1 MKPNQYV
8 HTPYDGRG
16 TNRDVLLNGNKIDRV
31 IYADEKRGIVRV
43 VSNPIR
49 IDKWHKRV
57 LWKTLRGRVEVVSK
71 VVSEGGKQ

>member
-1 MKPNQYV
+1 MRANKYV

-43 VSNPIR
+43 LRSPIR
-49 IDKWHKRV
+49 LDKWRKLV
-57 LWKTLRGRVEVVSK
+57 LWRTFRGRVEVVSK
-71 VVSEGGKQ
+71 VVIESGKQ

>member
-1 MKPNQYV
+1 MRANKYV

-16 TNRDVLLNGNKIDRV
+16 KNRDVLLNGNKIDRV

-43 VSNPIR
+43 LRSPIR
-49 IDKWHKRV
+49 LDKWCKRV
-57 LWKTLRGRVEVVSK
+57 LWRTLRGRVEVVSK

>member
-1 MKPNQYV
+1 MKANQYV
-8 HTPYDGRG
+8 HTPYDGRVK
-16 TNRDVLLNGNKIDRV
+16 RDVFLNGNKIDRV

-43 VSNPIR
+43 VGNPIR

-57 LWKTLRGRVEVVSK
+57 LWRTLRGRVEVVSK

>member
-1 MKPNQYV
+1 MRANKYV

-43 VSNPIR
+43 LRSPIR
-49 IDKWHKRV
+49 LDKWCKLV
-57 LWKTLRGRVEVVSK
+57 LWRTFRGRVEVVSK
-71 VVSEGGKQ
+71 VVIESGKQ

>member
-1 MKPNQYV
+1 MRDNKYV

-16 TNRDVLLNGNKIDRV
+16 TRDVFLNGNKIDRV

-43 VSNPIR
+43 VGNPIR

-57 LWKTLRGRVEVVSK
+57 LWRTLRGRVEVVSK

>member
-1 MKPNQYV
+1 MKANQYV

-43 VSNPIR
+43 VGNPIR

-57 LWKTLRGRVEVVSK
+57 LWRTLRGRVEVVSK

>member
-1 MKPNQYV
+1 MRANKYV

-16 TNRDVLLNGNKIDRV
+16 KNRDVLLNGNKIDRV

-43 VSNPIR
+43 LSNPIR

-57 LWKTLRGRVEVVSK
+57 LWRTLRGRGEVVSK

>member
-8 HTPYDGRG
+8 HTPKDGRVP
-16 TNRDVLLNGNKIDRV
+16 RDVLLNGNKIDRV

-43 VSNPIR
+43 LRSPIR
-49 IDKWHKRV
+49 LDKWCKRV
-57 LWKTLRGRVEVVSK
+57 LWRTFRGRVEVVSK

>member
-1 MKPNQYV
+1 MRANKYV

-16 TNRDVLLNGNKIDRV
+16 KNRDVLLNGNKIDRV

-57 LWKTLRGRVEVVSK
+57 LWRTLRGRVEVVSK

>member
-1 MKPNQYV
+1 MKPNKYV

-43 VSNPIR
+43 LSNPIR
-49 IDKWHKRV
+49 IDKWHNVCCGERCAV
-57 LWKTLRGRVEVVSK
+57 ALRW
-71 VVSEGGKQ
+71 

>member
-1 MKPNQYV
+1 MRANKYV

-31 IYADEKRGIVRV
+31 LYADEKRGIVRV
-43 VSNPIR
+43 VGNPIR

-57 LWKTLRGRVEVVSK
+57 LWRTLRGRVEVVSK
-71 VVSEGGKQ
+71 

>member
-1 MKPNQYV
+1 MKANKYV

-16 TNRDVLLNGNKIDRV
+16 KNRDVLLNGNKIDRV

-43 VSNPIR
+43 LRSPIR
-49 IDKWHKRV
+49 LDKWCKRV
-57 LWKTLRGRVEVVSK
+57 LWRTFRGRVEVVSK

>member
-1 MKPNQYV
+1 MRANQYV

-16 TNRDVLLNGNKIDRV
+16 TNRDVLLNGKKIDRV

-57 LWKTLRGRVEVVSK
+57 LWRTLRGRVEVVSK

>member
-1 MKPNQYV
+1 MKPNKYV

-16 TNRDVLLNGNKIDRV
+16 TNRDVLLNGEKIERV

-43 VSNPIR
+43 VGNKIR

>member
-16 TNRDVLLNGNKIDRV
+16 KRDVFLNGNKIDRV

-43 VSNPIR
+43 TIWPIR
-49 IDKWHKRV
+49 LDKWRKNV
-57 LWKTLRGRVEVVSK
+57 LCKTLRGRVEVVSK
-71 VVSEGGKQ
+71 VVSEGGKR